1 MEELEEL
8 QNKIIPLIKK
18 GQSPY
23 AAIQATKDEV
33 NITERSLYRYIEVQ
47 LIDVSALDLPRKAR
61 RKVRKNHKAVIKDK
75 INRDGRTFQ
84 DFKNLPESD
93 RNRVVQMDSV
103 EGFK

>member
-8 QNKIIPLIKK
+8 ENKIIPLLKE

-23 AAIQATKDEV
+23 AAIQATKGEV
-33 NITERSLYRYIEVQ
+33 NITERTLYRYIEIQ

-75 INRDGRTFQ
+75 INRDGHTFQ
-84 DFKNLPESD
+84 DFLNLPEYD
-93 RNRVVQMDSV
+93 RKRVVQMDSV